1 MAEVDLE
8 ELYDSIL
15 EGNQAAISKTVSAL
29 LDLWNDEDFESVEI
43 FAEETLT
50 EDVPKKFISKI
61 LSLSDEHLEFVEDFL
76 ASIDG
81 KTIVDKADFP
91 SLMEFTKSSREC
103 DNEEFNASRSGRA
116 SIALNPECPPKI
128 LLELAGDER
137 WEIRYRVALNPS
149 STSEILEVLLD
160 GSYPEYLEDLADF
173 IEATVALHKNS
184 SGALLGK
191 LAASENPIVRTAV
204 ACNPNTPSAALEQAK
219 LLGVDSDLLNYP
231 KSRQKIPTFRE
242 TRLCWWFWESDWT
255 VADLENLQIPGVEHS
270 ALRKFFKAIQP

>member
-91 SLMEFTKSSREC
+91 SLMEFTKSSRES
-103 DNEEFNASRSGRA
+103 DNEEFNASRCGRA
-116 SIALNPECPPKI
+116 SVAMNPECPPKI
-128 LLELAGDER
+128 LLNLAKDEK
-137 WEIRYRVALNPS
+137 WEIRYRVAINPAS
-149 STSEILEVLLD
+149 NSEVLSSLVN
-160 GSYPEYLEDLADF
+160 GVYPPML
-173 IEATVALHKNS
+173 
-184 SGALLGK
+184 
-191 LAASENPIVRTAV
+191 
-204 ACNPNTPSAALEQAK
+204 
-219 LLGVDSDLLNYP
+219 
-231 KSRQKIPTFRE
+231 
-242 TRLCWWFWESDWT
+242 
-255 VADLENLQIPGVEHS
+255 
-270 ALRKFFKAIQP
+270 

>member
-173 IEATVALHKNS
+173 IQATVALHKNS